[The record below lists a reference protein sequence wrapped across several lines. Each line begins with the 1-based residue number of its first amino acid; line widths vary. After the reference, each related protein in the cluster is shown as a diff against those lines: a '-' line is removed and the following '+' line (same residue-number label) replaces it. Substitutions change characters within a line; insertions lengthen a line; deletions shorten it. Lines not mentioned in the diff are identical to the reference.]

1 MPDTLTFAERQHIA
15 RDFENTDK
23 STPSVN
29 VGQIERIGSL
39 AIGGLMLFTGL
50 RRGGFAG
57 LLAAST
63 AAGFLYRGATGHCT
77 VYKALD
83 MDTAVIDEIGVH
95 VEKSVTINK
104 PAAELYNFWRDFS
117 NLPRFMHH
125 LDSVEVLSDKMS
137 RWTANAPAHFTVSW
151 DAEIISD
158 IPNES
163 ITWHSLEN
171 AQVTNAGSVRFVP
184 APGNRGT
191 EVHVSLSYNPPAG
204 SVGVAVAKLFG
215 EEPAQQVEKD
225 LHRFKSLMETGEI
238 PTTQGQPAGDSLKR
252 RLKSG
257 LMPSAVSRQV
267 TPAGITNPETDP
279 NRRWLGSPV
288 ATKD

>member
-1 MPDTLTFAERQHIA
+1 MSDTFTFSERQHRA
-15 RDFENTDK
+15 RDFENADK
-23 STPSVN
+23 PSNHVN

-50 RRGGFAG
+50 RRGGLAG
-57 LLAAST
+57 LLAAGT

-77 VYKALD
+77 VYQALN

-104 PAAELYNFWRDFS
+104 SADELYRFWRDFS

-125 LDSVEVLSDKMS
+125 LDSVEVLSEKMS
-137 RWTANAPAHFTVSW
+137 RWTATAPAHFSVSW
-151 DAEIISD
+151 DAEIVSD
-158 IPNES
+158 VPNES
-163 ITWHSLEN
+163 IVWHSLEN

-215 EEPAQQVEKD
+215 EEPAQQIEKD
-225 LHRFKSLMETGEI
+225 LRRFKSLMEAGEI
-238 PTTQGQPAGDSLKR
+238 PTTQGQSSGESLKR
-252 RLKSG
+252 RIKSG
-257 LMPSAVSRQV
+257 LMPSAVSRQDS
-267 TPAGITNPETDP
+267 PAGMLDPETDP
-279 NRRWLGSPV
+279 NKRWLGNGV